1 MDSSFYGMGW
11 MTQRQKRC
19 FCYDFFFLRQKPT
32 RWGEFTFQL
41 ETSSF
46 LSKEKTRSKT
56 FSTFEFNMVVEAL
69 AFQKYSICWVF
80 RSYSVQPHFQCK
92 LKSSRVQ
99 RRQQIADV
107 RTRLNLRNQPAA
119 NLPLSQRLSVD
130 RSTECLKICPQD
142 DPLFSRSQPSSEALP
157 QTKFHT
163 STLVI
168 SRLQICRSLNR
179 LYNKLSPV
187 SRSAHCDSISLVTR
201 TLSHPPKYMSDMEG
215 C

>member
-1 MDSSFYGMGW
+1 

-19 FCYDFFFLRQKPT
+19 FCYNFFPLTKTTQVRRVYIPIGNF
-32 RWGEFTFQL
+32 F
-41 ETSSF
+41 F

-130 RSTECLKICPQD
+130 RSTECLEICPQY
-142 DPLFSRSQPSSEALP
+142 DPLVQQISTIVGGAAANKVSHLNPRYQSAANLPLSQPAV
-157 QTKFHT
+157 Q
-163 STLVI
+163 
-168 SRLQICRSLNR
+168 QA
-179 LYNKLSPV
+179 V
-187 SRSAHCDSISLVTR
+187 SCV
-201 TLSHPPKYMSDMEG
+201 
-215 C
+215 

>member
-130 RSTECLKICPQD
+130 RSTECLEICPQY
-142 DPLFSRSQPSSEALP
+142 DPLVQQISTIVGGAAANKVSHLNPRYQSAANLPLSQPAV
-157 QTKFHT
+157 Q
-163 STLVI
+163 
-168 SRLQICRSLNR
+168 QA
-179 LYNKLSPV
+179 V
-187 SRSAHCDSISLVTR
+187 SCV
-201 TLSHPPKYMSDMEG
+201 
-215 C
+215 

>member
-1 MDSSFYGMGW
+1 M
-11 MTQRQKRC
+11 
-19 FCYDFFFLRQKPT
+19 
-32 RWGEFTFQL
+32 

-92 LKSSRVQ
+92 LKSNRVQ

-130 RSTECLKICPQD
+130 RSTECLEICPQY
-142 DPLFSRSQPSSEALP
+142 DPLVQQISTIVGGAAANKVSHLNPRYQSVANLPLSQPAV
-157 QTKFHT
+157 Q
-163 STLVI
+163 
-168 SRLQICRSLNR
+168 QA
-179 LYNKLSPV
+179 V
-187 SRSAHCDSISLVTR
+187 SCV
-201 TLSHPPKYMSDMEG
+201 
-215 C
+215 